1 MKDNRIHPS
10 GQTAQLLVNRLFL
23 VPRGRRPD
31 RKEIESDGAR
41 TRSYLRQR
49 QADILAVN
57 AMRSREGS
65 EDGLRREYIEEP
77 VG

>member
-23 VPRGRRPD
+23 GPRGR
-31 RKEIESDGAR
+31 R